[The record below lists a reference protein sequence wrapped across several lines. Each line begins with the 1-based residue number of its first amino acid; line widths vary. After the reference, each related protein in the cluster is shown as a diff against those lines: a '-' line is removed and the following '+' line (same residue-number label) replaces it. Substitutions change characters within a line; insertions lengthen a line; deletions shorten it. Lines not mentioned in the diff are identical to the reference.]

1 MKNKIPTL
9 IVLVIIY
16 ILLKHFIP
24 YGNYIVY
31 PINLIVTFL
40 HEFGHAFFALI
51 TGWDVKWL
59 VVRSDWSW
67 VTTTTWWIRDLVVA
81 GWYLW
86 SAIFWNILLYIWFK
100 NNPTPNPSLVRRG
113 TNLSQWVLYFLSFLM
128 AFVAIFW
135 FNWIVS
141 SLIILVLA
149 WGLFALAKYSTYDA
163 LILQFLW
170 VSSII
175 FIIEDFNVWPSSDL
189 KAFSGFLPES
199 VWMIAW
205 LILVISITLFNLKL
219 IFKK

>member
-24 YGNYIVY
+24 YGNYVVY

-51 TGWDVKWL
+51 TGGDVKWL

-67 VTTTTWWIRDLVVA
+67 VTTTAWWIRDLVVA
-81 GWYLW
+81 WWYLG
-86 SAIFWNILLYIWFK
+86 SAIFWNILLYIWF
-100 NNPTPNPSLVRRG
+100 TSTTSNPSLVSRG
-113 TNLSQWVLYFLSFLM
+113 TNLSKWVLYFLSFLM
-128 AFVAIFW
+128 IFVAIFW
-135 FNWIVS
+135 FNWIIS
-141 SLIILVLA
+141 SLIILALA
-149 WGLFALAKYSTYDA
+149 WGLFALAKYSKYDS

-170 VSSII
+170 ISSII

-189 KAFSGFLPES
+189 KAFSGILPES
-199 VWMIAW
+199 IWMIVW
-205 LILVISITLFNLKL
+205 LVIVILMTLFNLRL

>member
-24 YGNYIVY
+24 YGNYVVY

-51 TGWDVKWL
+51 TGGDVKWL

-67 VTTTTWWIRDLVVA
+67 VTTTAWWIRDLVVA
-81 GWYLW
+81 WWYLG
-86 SAIFWNILLYIWFK
+86 SAIFGNILLYIWFK
-100 NNPTPNPSLVRRG
+100 KEK
-113 TNLSQWVLYFLSFLM
+113 LSQNIIYFLSFLM
-128 AFVAIFW
+128 VFVAIFW

-141 SLIILVLA
+141 SLIILTLA
-149 WGLFALAKYSTYDA
+149 WGLFALAKYSKYDS

-189 KAFSGFLPES
+189 KAFSGILPES
-199 VWMIAW
+199 VWMIVW
-205 LILVISITLFNLKL
+205 LVIVILMTLFNLRL

>member
-24 YGNYIVY
+24 YWNYVVY

-51 TGWDVKWL
+51 TGGDVKWL
-59 VVRSDWSW
+59 IVRSDWSW
-67 VTTTTWWIRDLVVA
+67 VTTTAWWIRDLVVA
-81 GWYLW
+81 WWYLG
-86 SAIFWNILLYIWFK
+86 SAIFGNILLYIWFK
-100 NNPTPNPSLVRRG
+100 KET
-113 TNLSQWVLYFLSFLM
+113 LSQNIIYFLSFLM
-128 AFVAIFW
+128 VFVAIFW

-141 SLIILVLA
+141 SLIILTLA
-149 WGLFALAKYSTYDA
+149 WGLFALAKYSKYDS

-189 KAFSGFLPES
+189 KAFSGILPES
-199 VWMIAW
+199 VWMIVW
-205 LILVISITLFNLKL
+205 LVIVILMTLFNLRL